1 MLTIGSVMNN
11 QADSAKIQAVIAAR
25 PGIGREVLRAIVGL
39 LPQIEVAGI
48 VGGGLSVLNLVQKNP
63 PSLLIIDSGLPED
76 EMVALLTHIKQDQ
89 SQIRCLVLAET
100 TRQQATFMALGADAA
115 VLRSEPT
122 ERLTEALDNMGL
134 W

>member
-1 MLTIGSVMNN
+1 MIGSVMNN
-11 QADSAKIQAVIAAR
+11 QADSAKIQTIIAAR
-25 PGIGREVLRAIVGL
+25 PGVSREVLQAILGL
-39 LPQIEVAGI
+39 LPQIEVAGM
-48 VGGGLSVLNLVQKNP
+48 VGGGLSALNLVRTTSP
-63 PSLLIIDSGLPED
+63 ALLIIDSGLPED

-89 SQIRCLVLAET
+89 PQIRCLVLAET

>member
-11 QADSAKIQAVIAAR
+11 QTDSAKIQAVIAAR

-89 SQIRCLVLAET
+89 PQIRCLVLAET

>member
-11 QADSAKIQAVIAAR
+11 QADNAKIQAVIAAR
-25 PGIGREVLRAIVGL
+25 PGIGREVLRVIVGL
-39 LPQIEVAGI
+39 LPQIEVAGT

-76 EMVALLTHIKQDQ
+76 EMVALLTRIKQDQ
-89 SQIRCLVLAET
+89 PQIRCLVLAET

>member
-39 LPQIEVAGI
+39 LPQIEVAGT

-89 SQIRCLVLAET
+89 PQIRCLVLAET

>member
-89 SQIRCLVLAET
+89 PQIRCLVLAET

>member
-11 QADSAKIQAVIAAR
+11 QTDSAKIQAVIAAR
-25 PGIGREVLRAIVGL
+25 PGIGREVLRVIVGL
-39 LPQIEVAGI
+39 LPQIEVAGT

-89 SQIRCLVLAET
+89 PQIRCLVLAET